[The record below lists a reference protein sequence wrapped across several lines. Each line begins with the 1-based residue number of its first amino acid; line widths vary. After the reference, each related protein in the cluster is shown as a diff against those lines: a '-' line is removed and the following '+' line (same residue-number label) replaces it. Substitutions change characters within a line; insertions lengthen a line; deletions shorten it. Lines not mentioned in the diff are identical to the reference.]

1 MESEMGGGENTTKK
15 GKRNRER
22 STERSPTA
30 QEGIKGIY
38 SCRQSLY
45 HLSYLGSPED
55 RDPELP
61 IEEETT
67 LY

>member
-1 MESEMGGGENTTKK
+1 MRQRTKYIEK
-15 GKRNRER
+15 HR
-22 STERSPTA
+22 TV

-38 SCRQSLY
+38 SCRQILN

-61 IEEETT
+61 IEEEIEHCRRKKWRVWKISF
-67 LY
+67 

>member
-1 MESEMGGGENTTKK
+1 MQQRTKYIEK
-15 GKRNRER
+15 QNG
-22 STERSPTA
+22 T
-30 QEGIKGIY
+30 EGIKGIY
-38 SCRQSLY
+38 SCRQILY
-45 HLSYLGSPED
+45 HLSYLGGPED